1 MDFPEPLKSLSL
13 EHLEILELNVKPTII
28 PAGTRI
34 FAYND
39 PGDYCY
45 IIDKG
50 QVRLEVPIEGADSDE
65 PEKVLKI
72 LGPGDLLGEIALLDR
87 MRRSASAF
95 AHTEVRVRRF
105 DVKEMDEIA
114 KTNPDYVNA
123 VYAALGVVASRRL
136 RQITKVRMGTMRAVD
151 IIVRKRDG
159 FELSKDEIEFFVK
172 GYTDGDIPDY
182 QASAWAMAVL
192 LNGMSDRETTD
203 LTLAMANSGDILD
216 LSGVVPLAVDKH
228 STGGVGDKVT
238 FVVLSLASACG
249 LAVGKMSGRGLGFS
263 GGTLDKIES
272 IPGYRVDLSLDE
284 FKAQLQT
291 HGIVLTGQSAQFAPA
306 DGKFY
311 ALRDVTGTVQ
321 SLPLIAS
328 SVMSKK
334 IAAGAQAIV
343 LDVKTGVG
351 AFMETLDDARK
362 LANIMVNIGKIS
374 NRQVVALIS
383 DMNQPLGSAVG
394 NALELREAVETLQG
408 KGPADFHEHCLVVA
422 SHMVRLGQ
430 QANTLEEAR
439 KMVVEALESGTALEK
454 FRKLVAAQGGDVS
467 YVDDLDKLPQAALV
481 ETIVADRAGCVCNLN
496 AREVGETAVD
506 LGAGRAKKGD
516 AIDHAVGIM
525 IHVKVGDVVAA
536 GDPLFTVH
544 ANDAGKLED
553 AKNRL
558 MQAYTFSDEPCDGLP
573 LFYDVIGVS

>member
-1 MDFPEPLKSLSL
+1 
-13 EHLEILELNVKPTII
+13 
-28 PAGTRI
+28 
-34 FAYND
+34 
-39 PGDYCY
+39 
-45 IIDKG
+45 
-50 QVRLEVPIEGADSDE
+50 
-65 PEKVLKI
+65 
-72 LGPGDLLGEIALLDR
+72 
-87 MRRSASAF
+87 
-95 AHTEVRVRRF
+95 
-105 DVKEMDEIA
+105 
-114 KTNPDYVNA
+114 
-123 VYAALGVVASRRL
+123 
-136 RQITKVRMGTMRAVD
+136 MRAVD

-159 FELSKDEIEFFVK
+159 FELTKDEIEFFVK

-203 LTLAMANSGDILD
+203 LTLAMARSGDILD
-216 LSGVVPLAVDKH
+216 LTGVVPLAVDKH

-238 FVVLSLASACG
+238 FVALSLASACG

-272 IPGYRVDLSLDE
+272 IPGYRVNLTLDE
-284 FKAQLQT
+284 FKSQLQT

-306 DGKFY
+306 DGKLY

-321 SLPLIAS
+321 ALPLIAS

-343 LDVKTGVG
+343 LDVKVGVG
-351 AFMETLDDARK
+351 AFMETQEDARK
-362 LANIMVNIGKIS
+362 LADIMVNIGKIS

-408 KGPADFHEHCLVVA
+408 NGPADFQEHCIVVA

-430 QANTLEEAR
+430 KASTLEDAR
-439 KMVVEALESGTALEK
+439 AKVVVALESGAALEK
-454 FRKLVAAQGGDVS
+454 FRTLVEAQGGDVS
-467 YVDDLDKLPQAALV
+467 YVDDLDKLPKATLV
-481 ETIVADRAGCVCNLN
+481 ETVFADRAGSVCNLN

-516 AIDHAVGIM
+516 SIDHAVGIM
-525 IHVKVGDVVAA
+525 IHVKVGDVVVV

-544 ANDAGKLED
+544 ANDSERLEG
-553 AKNRL
+553 AKTRL

-573 LFYDVIGVS
+573 LFYDVIGAVE